1 MNKNIIAI
9 LSIIAITMIGCVY
22 AADSTDSLN
31 KNTITMDGMN
41 FTIPE
46 GFTEDV
52 DDALVNETGSEE
64 GFTYVTN
71 SRTFEKNDDFVIISV
86 SIYDKD
92 LPEDYMDDFGEK
104 ATVNNV
110 SGYYDD
116 FNFLSLF
123 SYTDGN
129 KLIIV
134 SSNEKSLIEEVLS

>member
-9 LSIIAITMIGCVY
+9 LSIIAITMIGCAY

-52 DDALVNETGSEE
+52 EDALVNETGSEE
-64 GFTYVTN
+64 GFTFVTN
-71 SRTFEKNDDFVIISV
+71 SRTFEKNDDFFIISV
-86 SIYDKD
+86 SIYDKN
-92 LPEDYMDDFGEK
+92 LPEDYMDVFGEK
-104 ATVNNV
+104 TTVNNV